1 MNSLKLKI
9 IVGVIIALLFII
21 WIIYFCIDTLFSA
34 NVEAKIDVIL
44 LLIVCVIAIFRE
56 RIKSFIRI
64 VRQKYFIKKSKPG
77 Q

>member
-9 IVGVIIALLFII
+9 IVGVIIALSFII
-21 WIIYFCIDTLFSA
+21 WIIYFCIDTLFSG

-44 LLIVCVIAIFRE
+44 ILIVCVIAIFRE

-64 VRQKYFIKKSKPG
+64 VKQKYF
-77 Q
+77 